1 MYISPMHTKKEL
13 ARHNQQAPQTASSY
27 NTDNNLF
34 VRPIPSDVNEE
45 EVKRVFSQ
53 FGEVRSVLIRGM
65 RDQPTLRKGY
75 VLFANSSEAFA
86 AIRALDSQILWNV
99 RVSVRLFES
108 A

>member
-1 MYISPMHTKKEL
+1 M
-13 ARHNQQAPQTASSY
+13 APSDEFNPYNLDDASMIGLNS
-27 NTDNNLF
+27 NDNLF
-34 VRPIPSDVNEE
+34 GGQHSIEIDHDVNEE